1 MDSAVLHRKLK
12 DRLKENVVI
21 RDYVV
26 SAVGGVVDYLVVCD
40 TVEALIEAVG
50 TAREA
55 QMPTVVIGQGSNVLF
70 SDVGYAGLVIVN
82 RTSRLSVIPE
92 KSQIIADS
100 GVVLSRL
107 MMEAAARDLT
117 GLEFFASLRGT
128 IGGAT
133 VNNRQANGVAIG
145 KFVKGVTVLM
155 PDGQVVHQRANWL
168 DFEPFASRLMR
179 VRAADPTALV
189 PTILTVTLQLS
200 RNKKEEI
207 VRKIQHFSTLNKKFW
222 PLEEPSIGP
231 VFRDPSPDQPAEA
244 FLQDILLKKM
254 KTGRARIYPGN
265 HNFILT
271 HDRGLG
277 AGKTADIAE
286 LVVAMKKNVF
296 DNYGAYLEEAFE
308 YIGNWEKLDDPVD
321 SLIEYE

>member
-1 MDSAVLHRKLK
+1 MDLVLLRRKLK
-12 DRLKENVVI
+12 GRLKENVVI

-26 SAVGGVVDYLVVCD
+26 SSVGGVVDYLVICE
-40 TVEALIEAVG
+40 TVESVIETVTIAK
-50 TAREA
+50 EA
-55 QMPTVVIGQGSNVLF
+55 NTPMVVIGQGSNVLF

-92 KSQIIADS
+92 KSQVIADS
-100 GVVLSRL
+100 GVVLTRL
-107 MMEAAARDLT
+107 MMESAAHDLT
-117 GLEFFASLRGT
+117 GLEFFSSLRGT

-145 KFVKGVTVLM
+145 KFIKGVTVLM
-155 PDGQVVHQRANWL
+155 PDGAVVHHPVSWL
-168 DFEPFASRLMR
+168 DFEPFISRLMR
-179 VRAADPTALV
+179 VRMADQTTLI

-231 VFRDPSPDQPAEA
+231 IFRDPALDQPAEA
-244 FLQDILLKKM
+244 FMQDIALKKM
-254 KTGRARIYPGN
+254 KIGRAKIYPAN

-277 AGKTADIAE
+277 AGKTVDIAQ
-286 LVVAMKKNVF
+286 LVLAMKKNVL
-296 DNYGAYLEEAFE
+296 DNYGVFLEEAFE
-308 YIGNWEKLDDPVD
+308 YIGNWENLETDADHT
-321 SLIEYE
+321 II